1 MIYQVI
7 LKLFC
12 FVILEFIMS
21 WLNLT
26 RLHRYQF
33 PVLAMLSYM
42 IFLNFQMYHEL
53 LY

>member
-33 PVLAMLSYM
+33 PVLTVLNYM
-42 IFLNFQMYHEL
+42 IFFKFSNVL
-53 LY
+53 